1 MIRLEDAT
9 KKYNSSGNEIMALNQ
24 ASLTIK
30 EGEMAAILGTSG
42 CGKSTLLNVLGGMD
56 RLTSGRYYFDGADV
70 ASYGAH
76 KLHLF
81 RKQNIGFV
89 FQNFALLNRYTV
101 YENMEIPLLARGQ
114 KHYRKKIMDCLEQL
128 GIAEYAKSLPQKLS
142 GGQQQRCAIGR
153 ALMTDCRLL
162 LCDEPTGALDSKT
175 TQEIM
180 DILCQANGEGKTI
193 LIATHDSEVANRC
206 GRLIHMEDG
215 RLTPVLIPSIR

>member
-1 MIRLEDAT
+1 MIRLEEAT
-9 KKYNSSGNEIMALNQ
+9 KKYNSSNNAIMALDQ
-24 ASLTIK
+24 ASLTVD

-42 CGKSTLLNVLGGMD
+42 CGKSTLLNILGGMD
-56 RLTSGRYYFDGADV
+56 RLTSGRYYFDGEDIA
-70 ASYGAH
+70 AYGSH
-76 KLHLF
+76 KLHQF
-81 RKQNIGFV
+81 RKKNIGFV

-101 YENMEIPLLARGQ
+101 YENMEIPLLARKQ

-153 ALMTDCRLL
+153 ALMTDCRVL

-175 TQEIM
+175 TKEIM
-180 DILCQANGEGKTI
+180 DILCKANREGKTI

-206 GRLIHMEDG
+206 GRQIHMEDG
-215 RLTPVLIPSIR
+215 RLI